1 MGGSVL
7 KKEVGD
13 IRETCTAVL
22 RHAAA
27 YLRVFVRRTALSVL
41 IGLLCGA
48 LGGLFHHA
56 VDLSSELF
64 SVHGWL
70 LYLLPLAGLAIV
82 WLYRTAGIYEDKGA
96 NLVLASLRTGKT
108 VPARVAPLIFAG
120 TVLTQLCGGSAGR
133 EGAALQIGAGAASCF
148 NRVFRLEGK
157 SAKRMT
163 MCGMSALFAAVF
175 GTPITAAL
183 FSMEVSAVGVLHYA
197 ALYPCLVSSI
207 TAWEVSR
214 YLGTAGVTM
223 PALPMPGADVGTI
236 LRVLLLTLAC
246 AVVSI
251 LFLDIMHLAGKLYRR
266 AFDGRPY
273 LRAAAGG
280 LLIVFATLLLGTRD
294 YNGAGMGVAVAA
306 VGGQAAGWAFLLKIL
321 FTALTI
327 GAGYKGG
334 EIVPAFFIG
343 ATFGCTV
350 GPWLGL
356 DPGLAAAVGLI
367 ALFCSVV
374 NCPVASMLLS
384 VELFGGTR
392 LWLFAVVCGVS
403 YLMSGYSTLYS
414 EQKIIYSKLGEETEP

>member
-1 MGGSVL
+1 M
-7 KKEVGD
+7 
-13 IRETCTAVL
+13 REKCTAIL
-22 RHAAA
+22 RRMAA
-27 YLRVFVRRTALSVL
+27 YLKVFARRTALSVL
-41 IGLLCGA
+41 IGLLCGG
-48 LGGLFHHA
+48 LGGLFHYV
-56 VDLSSELF
+56 VDLSSGMF
-64 SVHGWL
+64 HAHGWL
-70 LYLLPLAGLAIV
+70 LYLLPLAGMAIV
-82 WLYRTAGIYEDKGA
+82 WLYHRAGIFQDKGA
-96 NLVLASLRTGKT
+96 NLVLASLRTGET

-133 EGAALQIGAGAASCF
+133 EGAALQIGAGTATCF
-148 NRVFRLEGK
+148 NRVFHLEGK
-157 SAKRMT
+157 SANRMT

-214 YLGTAGVTM
+214 YLGTTGVTM
-223 PALPMPGADVGTI
+223 PAIPLPSPDVGT
-236 LRVLLLTLAC
+236 LFRVLALTLAC

-251 LFLDIMHLAGKLYRR
+251 LFLEVMHLAGRLYRR
-266 AFDGRPY
+266 FFDGKPY
-273 LRAAAGG
+273 RRAAVGG
-280 LLIVFATLLLGTRD
+280 MLVAAATVLLGTRD
-294 YNGAGMGVAVAA
+294 YNGAGMEVAVAA
-306 VGGQAAGWAFLLKIL
+306 VGGQAASWAFLLKIL
-321 FTALTI
+321 LTALTI

-343 ATFGCTV
+343 ATFGCAA

-356 DPGLAAAVGLI
+356 DPGLAAAIGLI

-392 LWLFAVVCGVS
+392 LWMFAVVCGVS

-414 EQKIIYSKLGEETEP
+414 EQKIIYAKLGEERQ

>member
-1 MGGSVL
+1 M
-7 KKEVGD
+7 
-13 IRETCTAVL
+13 REKCTAIL
-22 RHAAA
+22 RRMAA
-27 YLRVFVRRTALSVL
+27 YLKVFARRTALSVL
-41 IGLLCGA
+41 IGLLCGG
-48 LGGLFHHA
+48 LGGLFHYV
-56 VDLSSELF
+56 VDLSSGMF
-64 SVHGWL
+64 HAHGWL
-70 LYLLPLAGLAIV
+70 LYLLPLAGMAIV
-82 WLYRTAGIYEDKGA
+82 WLYHRAGIFQDKGA
-96 NLVLASLRTGKT
+96 NLVLASLRTGET

-133 EGAALQIGAGAASCF
+133 EGAALQIGAGTATCF
-148 NRVFRLEGK
+148 NRVFHLEGK
-157 SAKRMT
+157 SANRMT

-214 YLGTAGVTM
+214 YMGTAGVTM
-223 PALPMPGADVGTI
+223 PAIPLPSPDVGT
-236 LRVLLLTLAC
+236 LFRVLALTLAC
-246 AVVSI
+246 AAVSI
-251 LFLDIMHLAGKLYRR
+251 LFLEVMHLAGRLYRR
-266 AFDGRPY
+266 VFDGKPY
-273 LRAAAGG
+273 RRAAVGG
-280 LLIVFATLLLGTRD
+280 LLVAAATVLLGTRD
-294 YNGAGMGVAVAA
+294 YNGAGMEVAVAA
-306 VGGQAAGWAFLLKIL
+306 VGGQAVSWAFLLKIL
-321 FTALTI
+321 LTALTI

-343 ATFGCTV
+343 ATFGCAA

-356 DPGLAAAVGLI
+356 DPGLAAAIGLI

-392 LWLFAVVCGVS
+392 LWMFAVVCGVS

-414 EQKIIYSKLGEETEP
+414 EQKIIYAKLGEERQ

>member
-1 MGGSVL
+1 M
-7 KKEVGD
+7 
-13 IRETCTAVL
+13 REKCTAIL
-22 RHAAA
+22 RRVAA
-27 YLRVFVRRTALSVL
+27 YLKVFARRTALSVL
-41 IGLLCGA
+41 IGVLCGG
-48 LGGLFHHA
+48 LGGLFHHV

-64 SVHGWL
+64 HAYDWL
-70 LYLLPLAGLAIV
+70 LYLLPLAGITIV
-82 WLYRTAGIYEDKGA
+82 WLYHSAGIYRDKGA
-96 NLVLASLRTGKT
+96 NLVLASLRTGET

-120 TVLTQLCGGSAGR
+120 TALTQLCGGSAGR
-133 EGAALQIGAGAASCF
+133 EGAALQIGAGAATCF

-157 SAKRMT
+157 SANRMT

-214 YLGTAGVTM
+214 YMGTVGVTM
-223 PALPMPGADVGTI
+223 PAIPLPTPDVGTI
-236 LRVLLLTLAC
+236 FRVLALTLAC
-246 AVVSI
+246 AAVSI
-251 LFLDIMHLAGKLYRR
+251 LFLEVMHLAGRLYRR
-266 AFDGRPY
+266 AFDGKPY
-273 LRAAAGG
+273 WRAVIGG
-280 LLIVFATLLLGTRD
+280 LLLVAATLLLGTRD
-294 YNGAGMGVAVAA
+294 YNGAGMEIAVAA
-306 VGGQAAGWAFLLKIL
+306 VGGQAVGWAFLLKIL

-343 ATFGCTV
+343 ATFGCV
-350 GPWLGL
+350 AGPWLGL
-356 DPGLAAAVGLI
+356 DPGLAAAIGLI

-392 LWLFAVVCGVS
+392 LWMFAVVCGVS

-414 EQKIIYSKLGEETEP
+414 EQKILYSKLGEENSPQ

>member
-1 MGGSVL
+1 M
-7 KKEVGD
+7 
-13 IRETCTAVL
+13 REKCTEIL
-22 RHAAA
+22 RRMAA
-27 YLRVFVRRTALSVL
+27 YLKVFARRTALSVL
-41 IGLLCGA
+41 IGLLCGG
-48 LGGLFHHA
+48 LGGLFHYV
-56 VDLSSELF
+56 VDLSSGMF
-64 SVHGWL
+64 HAHGWL
-70 LYLLPLAGLAIV
+70 LYLLPLAGMAIV
-82 WLYRTAGIYEDKGA
+82 WLYHRAGIFQDKGA
-96 NLVLASLRTGKT
+96 NLVLASLRTGET

-133 EGAALQIGAGAASCF
+133 EGAALQIGAGTATCF
-148 NRVFRLEGK
+148 NRVFHLEGK
-157 SAKRMT
+157 SANRMT

-214 YLGTAGVTM
+214 YMGTAGVTM
-223 PALPMPGADVGTI
+223 PAIPLPSPDVGT
-236 LRVLLLTLAC
+236 LFRVLALTLAC

-251 LFLDIMHLAGKLYRR
+251 LFLEVMHLAGRLYCRFFDGKPYRR
-266 AFDGRPY
+266 A
-273 LRAAAGG
+273 AVGG
-280 LLIVFATLLLGTRD
+280 LLVAAATVLLGTRD
-294 YNGAGMGVAVAA
+294 YNGAGMEVAVAA
-306 VGGQAAGWAFLLKIL
+306 VGGQAASWAFLLKIL
-321 FTALTI
+321 LTALTI

-343 ATFGCTV
+343 ATFGCV
-350 GPWLGL
+350 AGPWLGL
-356 DPGLAAAVGLI
+356 DPGLAAAIGLI

-392 LWLFAVVCGVS
+392 LWMFAVVCGVS

-414 EQKIIYSKLGEETEP
+414 EQKIIYAKLGEERQ

>member
-1 MGGSVL
+1 M
-7 KKEVGD
+7 
-13 IRETCTAVL
+13 REKCTAIL
-22 RHAAA
+22 RRMAA
-27 YLRVFVRRTALSVL
+27 YLKVFARRTVLSVL
-41 IGLLCGA
+41 IGLLCGG
-48 LGGLFHHA
+48 LGGLFHYV
-56 VDLSSELF
+56 VDLSSGMF
-64 SVHGWL
+64 HAHGWL
-70 LYLLPLAGLAIV
+70 LYLLPLAGMAIV
-82 WLYRTAGIYEDKGA
+82 WLYHRAGIFQDKGA
-96 NLVLASLRTGKT
+96 NLVLASLRTGET

-133 EGAALQIGAGAASCF
+133 EGAALQIGAGTATCF
-148 NRVFRLEGK
+148 NRVFHLEGK
-157 SAKRMT
+157 SANRMT

-214 YLGTAGVTM
+214 YMGTAGVTM
-223 PALPMPGADVGTI
+223 PAIPLPSPDVGT
-236 LRVLLLTLAC
+236 LFRVLALTLAC

-251 LFLDIMHLAGKLYRR
+251 LFLEVMHLAGRLYRR
-266 AFDGRPY
+266 FFDGRPY
-273 LRAAAGG
+273 RRAAVGG
-280 LLIVFATLLLGTRD
+280 LLVAAATVLLGTRD
-294 YNGAGMGVAVAA
+294 YNGAGMEVAVAA
-306 VGGQAAGWAFLLKIL
+306 VGGQAVSWAFLLKIL
-321 FTALTI
+321 LTALTI

-343 ATFGCTV
+343 ATFGCV
-350 GPWLGL
+350 AGPWLGL
-356 DPGLAAAVGLI
+356 DPGLAAAIGLI

-392 LWLFAVVCGVS
+392 LWMFAVVCGVS

-414 EQKIIYSKLGEETEP
+414 EQKIIYAKLGEERQ

>member
-1 MGGSVL
+1 M
-7 KKEVGD
+7 
-13 IRETCTAVL
+13 REKCTEIL
-22 RHAAA
+22 RRMAA
-27 YLRVFVRRTALSVL
+27 YLKVFARRTALSVL
-41 IGLLCGA
+41 IGLLCGG
-48 LGGLFHHA
+48 LGGLFHYV
-56 VDLSSELF
+56 VDLSSGMF
-64 SVHGWL
+64 HAHGWL
-70 LYLLPLAGLAIV
+70 LYLLPLAGMAIV
-82 WLYRTAGIYEDKGA
+82 WLYHRAGIFQDKGA
-96 NLVLASLRTGKT
+96 NLVLASLRTGET

-133 EGAALQIGAGAASCF
+133 EGAALQIGAGTATCF
-148 NRVFRLEGK
+148 NRVFHLEGK
-157 SAKRMT
+157 SANRMT

-214 YLGTAGVTM
+214 YLGTTGVTM
-223 PALPMPGADVGTI
+223 PAIPLPSPDVGT
-236 LRVLLLTLAC
+236 LFRVLALTLAC
-246 AVVSI
+246 AAVSI
-251 LFLDIMHLAGKLYRR
+251 LFLEVMHLAGRLYRR
-266 AFDGRPY
+266 VFDGKPY
-273 LRAAAGG
+273 RRAAVGG
-280 LLIVFATLLLGTRD
+280 LLVAAATVLLGTRD
-294 YNGAGMGVAVAA
+294 YNGAGMEVAVAA
-306 VGGQAAGWAFLLKIL
+306 VGGQAASWAFLLKIL
-321 FTALTI
+321 LTALTI

-343 ATFGCTV
+343 ATFGCAA

-356 DPGLAAAVGLI
+356 DPGLAAAIGLI

-392 LWLFAVVCGVS
+392 LWMFAVVCGVS

-414 EQKIIYSKLGEETEP
+414 EQKIIYAKLGEERQ

>member
-1 MGGSVL
+1 M
-7 KKEVGD
+7 
-13 IRETCTAVL
+13 REKCTEIL
-22 RHAAA
+22 RRMAA
-27 YLRVFVRRTALSVL
+27 YLKVFARRTALSVL
-41 IGLLCGA
+41 IGLLCGG
-48 LGGLFHHA
+48 LGGVFHYV
-56 VDLSSELF
+56 VDLSSGMF
-64 SVHGWL
+64 HAHGWL
-70 LYLLPLAGLAIV
+70 LYLLPLAGMAIV
-82 WLYRTAGIYEDKGA
+82 WLYHRAGIFQDKGA
-96 NLVLASLRTGKT
+96 NLVLASLRTGET

-133 EGAALQIGAGAASCF
+133 EGAALQIGAGTATCF
-148 NRVFRLEGK
+148 NRVFHLEGK
-157 SAKRMT
+157 SANRMT

-214 YLGTAGVTM
+214 YMGTAGVTM
-223 PALPMPGADVGTI
+223 PAIPLPSPDVGT
-236 LRVLLLTLAC
+236 LFRVLALTLAC
-246 AVVSI
+246 AAVSI
-251 LFLDIMHLAGKLYRR
+251 LFLEVMHLAGRLYRR
-266 AFDGRPY
+266 FFDGKPY
-273 LRAAAGG
+273 RRAAVGG
-280 LLIVFATLLLGTRD
+280 MLVAAATVLLGTRD
-294 YNGAGMGVAVAA
+294 YNGAGMEVAVAA
-306 VGGQAAGWAFLLKIL
+306 VGGQAASWAFLLKIL
-321 FTALTI
+321 LTALTI

-343 ATFGCTV
+343 ATFGCAA

-356 DPGLAAAVGLI
+356 DPGLAAAIGLI

-392 LWLFAVVCGVS
+392 LWMFAVVCGVS

-414 EQKIIYSKLGEETEP
+414 EQKIIYAKLGEERQ

>member
-1 MGGSVL
+1 M
-7 KKEVGD
+7 
-13 IRETCTAVL
+13 REKCTAIL
-22 RHAAA
+22 RRMAA
-27 YLRVFVRRTALSVL
+27 YLKVFARRTALSVL
-41 IGLLCGA
+41 IGLLCGG
-48 LGGLFHHA
+48 LGGLFHYV
-56 VDLSSELF
+56 VDLSSGMF
-64 SVHGWL
+64 HAHGWL
-70 LYLLPLAGLAIV
+70 LYLLPLAGMAIV
-82 WLYRTAGIYEDKGA
+82 WLYHRAGIFQDKGA
-96 NLVLASLRTGKT
+96 NLVLASLRTGET

-133 EGAALQIGAGAASCF
+133 EGAALQIGAGTATCF
-148 NRVFRLEGK
+148 NRVFHLEGK
-157 SAKRMT
+157 SANRMT

-214 YLGTAGVTM
+214 YMGTAGVTM
-223 PALPMPGADVGTI
+223 PAIPLPSPDVGT
-236 LRVLLLTLAC
+236 LFRVLALTLAC

-251 LFLDIMHLAGKLYRR
+251 LFLEVMHLAGRLYRR
-266 AFDGRPY
+266 FFDGKPY
-273 LRAAAGG
+273 RRAAVGG
-280 LLIVFATLLLGTRD
+280 MLVAAATVLLGTRD
-294 YNGAGMGVAVAA
+294 YNGAGMEVAVAA
-306 VGGQAAGWAFLLKIL
+306 VGGQAVSWAFLLKIL
-321 FTALTI
+321 LTALTI

-343 ATFGCTV
+343 ATFGCAA

-356 DPGLAAAVGLI
+356 DPGLAAAIGLI

-392 LWLFAVVCGVS
+392 LWMFAVVCGVS

-414 EQKIIYSKLGEETEP
+414 EQKIIYAKLGEERQ

>member
-1 MGGSVL
+1 M
-7 KKEVGD
+7 
-13 IRETCTAVL
+13 REKCTEIL
-22 RHAAA
+22 RRMAA
-27 YLRVFVRRTALSVL
+27 YLKVFARRTALSVL
-41 IGLLCGA
+41 IGLLCGG
-48 LGGLFHHA
+48 LGGLFHYV
-56 VDLSSELF
+56 VDLSSGMF
-64 SVHGWL
+64 HAHGWL
-70 LYLLPLAGLAIV
+70 LYLLPLAGMAIV
-82 WLYRTAGIYEDKGA
+82 WLYHRAGIFQDKGA
-96 NLVLASLRTGKT
+96 NLVLASLRTGET

-133 EGAALQIGAGAASCF
+133 EGAALQIGAGTATCF
-148 NRVFRLEGK
+148 NRVFHLEGK
-157 SAKRMT
+157 SANRMT

-214 YLGTAGVTM
+214 YMGTAGVTM
-223 PALPMPGADVGTI
+223 PAIPLPSPDVGT
-236 LRVLLLTLAC
+236 LFRVLALTLAC

-251 LFLDIMHLAGKLYRR
+251 LFLEVMHLAGRLYRR
-266 AFDGRPY
+266 FFDGKPY
-273 LRAAAGG
+273 QRAAVGG
-280 LLIVFATLLLGTRD
+280 LLVAAATVLLGTRD
-294 YNGAGMGVAVAA
+294 YNGAGMEVAVAA
-306 VGGQAAGWAFLLKIL
+306 VGGQAASWAFLLKIL
-321 FTALTI
+321 LTALTI

-343 ATFGCTV
+343 ATFGCAA

-356 DPGLAAAVGLI
+356 DPGLAAAIGLI

-392 LWLFAVVCGVS
+392 LWMFAVVCGVS

-414 EQKIIYSKLGEETEP
+414 EQKIIYAKLGEERQ

>member
-1 MGGSVL
+1 M
-7 KKEVGD
+7 
-13 IRETCTAVL
+13 REKCTAIL
-22 RHAAA
+22 RRMAA
-27 YLRVFVRRTALSVL
+27 YLKVFARRTALSVL
-41 IGLLCGA
+41 IGLLCGG
-48 LGGLFHHA
+48 LGGLFHYV
-56 VDLSSELF
+56 VDLSSGMF
-64 SVHGWL
+64 HAHGWL
-70 LYLLPLAGLAIV
+70 LYLLPLAGMAIV
-82 WLYRTAGIYEDKGA
+82 WLYHRAGIFQDKGA
-96 NLVLASLRTGKT
+96 NLVLASLRTGET

-133 EGAALQIGAGAASCF
+133 EGAALQIGAGTTTCF
-148 NRVFRLEGK
+148 NRVFHLEGK
-157 SAKRMT
+157 SANRMT

-214 YLGTAGVTM
+214 YMGTTGVTM
-223 PALPMPGADVGTI
+223 PAIPLPSPDVGT
-236 LRVLLLTLAC
+236 LFRVLALTLAC

-251 LFLDIMHLAGKLYRR
+251 LFLEVMHLAGRLYRR
-266 AFDGRPY
+266 FFDGKPY
-273 LRAAAGG
+273 RRAAVGG
-280 LLIVFATLLLGTRD
+280 LLVAAATVLLGTRD
-294 YNGAGMGVAVAA
+294 YNGAGMEVAVAA
-306 VGGQAAGWAFLLKIL
+306 VGGQAASWAFLLKIL
-321 FTALTI
+321 LTALTI

-343 ATFGCTV
+343 ATFGCV
-350 GPWLGL
+350 AGPWLGL
-356 DPGLAAAVGLI
+356 DPGLAAAIGLI

-392 LWLFAVVCGVS
+392 LWMFAVVCGVS

-414 EQKIIYSKLGEETEP
+414 EQKIIYAKLGEERQ

>member
-1 MGGSVL
+1 M
-7 KKEVGD
+7 
-13 IRETCTAVL
+13 REKCTAIL
-22 RHAAA
+22 RRMAA
-27 YLRVFVRRTALSVL
+27 YLKVFARRAALSVL
-41 IGLLCGA
+41 IGLLCGG
-48 LGGLFHHA
+48 LGGLFHYV
-56 VDLSSELF
+56 VDLSSGMF
-64 SVHGWL
+64 HAHGWL
-70 LYLLPLAGLAIV
+70 LYLLPLAGMAIV
-82 WLYRTAGIYEDKGA
+82 WLYHRAGIFQDKGA
-96 NLVLASLRTGKT
+96 NLVLASLRTGET

-133 EGAALQIGAGAASCF
+133 EGAALQIGAGTATCF
-148 NRVFRLEGK
+148 NRVFHLEGK
-157 SAKRMT
+157 SANRMT

-214 YLGTAGVTM
+214 YMGTAGVTM
-223 PALPMPGADVGTI
+223 PAIPLPSPDVGT
-236 LRVLLLTLAC
+236 LFRVLALTLAC

-251 LFLDIMHLAGKLYRR
+251 LFLEVMHLAGRLYRR
-266 AFDGRPY
+266 FFDGKPY
-273 LRAAAGG
+273 RRAAVGG
-280 LLIVFATLLLGTRD
+280 LLVAAATVLLGTRD
-294 YNGAGMGVAVAA
+294 YNGAGMEVAVAA
-306 VGGQAAGWAFLLKIL
+306 VGGQAASWAFLLKIL
-321 FTALTI
+321 LTALTI

-343 ATFGCTV
+343 ATFGCV
-350 GPWLGL
+350 AGPWLGL
-356 DPGLAAAVGLI
+356 DPGLAAAIGLI

-392 LWLFAVVCGVS
+392 LWMFAVVCGVS

-414 EQKIIYSKLGEETEP
+414 EQKIIYAKLGEERQ

>member
-1 MGGSVL
+1 M
-7 KKEVGD
+7 
-13 IRETCTAVL
+13 REKCTEIL
-22 RHAAA
+22 RRMAA
-27 YLRVFVRRTALSVL
+27 YLKVFARRTALSVL
-41 IGLLCGA
+41 IGLLCGG
-48 LGGLFHHA
+48 LGGVFHYV
-56 VDLSSELF
+56 VDLSSGMF
-64 SVHGWL
+64 HAHGWL
-70 LYLLPLAGLAIV
+70 LYLLPLAGMAIV
-82 WLYRTAGIYEDKGA
+82 WLYHRAGIFQDKGA
-96 NLVLASLRTGKT
+96 NLVLASLRTGET

-133 EGAALQIGAGAASCF
+133 EGAALQIGAGTATCF
-148 NRVFRLEGK
+148 NRVFHLEGK
-157 SAKRMT
+157 SANRMT

-214 YLGTAGVTM
+214 YMGTAGVTM
-223 PALPMPGADVGTI
+223 PAIPLPSPDVGT
-236 LRVLLLTLAC
+236 LFRVLALTLAC

-251 LFLDIMHLAGKLYRR
+251 LFLEVMHLAGRLYRR
-266 AFDGRPY
+266 FFDGKPY
-273 LRAAAGG
+273 RRAAVGG
-280 LLIVFATLLLGTRD
+280 MLVAAATVLLGTRD
-294 YNGAGMGVAVAA
+294 YNGAGMEVAVAA
-306 VGGQAAGWAFLLKIL
+306 VGGQAASWAFLLKIL
-321 FTALTI
+321 LTALTI

-343 ATFGCTV
+343 ATFGCAA

-356 DPGLAAAVGLI
+356 DPGLAAAIGLI

-392 LWLFAVVCGVS
+392 LWMFAVVCGVS

-414 EQKIIYSKLGEETEP
+414 EQKIIYAKLGEERQ

>member
-1 MGGSVL
+1 M
-7 KKEVGD
+7 
-13 IRETCTAVL
+13 REKCTEIL
-22 RHAAA
+22 RRMAA
-27 YLRVFVRRTALSVL
+27 YLKVFARRTALSVL
-41 IGLLCGA
+41 IGLLCGG
-48 LGGLFHHA
+48 LGGLFHYV
-56 VDLSSELF
+56 VDLSSGMF
-64 SVHGWL
+64 HAHGWL
-70 LYLLPLAGLAIV
+70 LYLLPLAGMAIV
-82 WLYRTAGIYEDKGA
+82 WLYHRAGIFQDKGA
-96 NLVLASLRTGKT
+96 NLVLASLRTGET

-133 EGAALQIGAGAASCF
+133 EGAALQIGAGTATCF
-148 NRVFRLEGK
+148 NRVFHLEGK
-157 SAKRMT
+157 SANRMT

-214 YLGTAGVTM
+214 YMGTAGVTM
-223 PALPMPGADVGTI
+223 PAIPLPSPDVGT
-236 LRVLLLTLAC
+236 LFRVLALTLAC

-251 LFLDIMHLAGKLYRR
+251 LFLEVMHLAWRLYRR
-266 AFDGRPY
+266 FFDGKPY
-273 LRAAAGG
+273 RRAAVGG
-280 LLIVFATLLLGTRD
+280 LLVAAATVLLGTRD
-294 YNGAGMGVAVAA
+294 YNGAGMEVAVAA
-306 VGGQAAGWAFLLKIL
+306 VGGQAASWAFLLKIL
-321 FTALTI
+321 LTALTI

-343 ATFGCTV
+343 ATFGCV
-350 GPWLGL
+350 AGPWLGL
-356 DPGLAAAVGLI
+356 DPGLAAAIGLI

-392 LWLFAVVCGVS
+392 LWMFAVVCGVS

-414 EQKIIYSKLGEETEP
+414 EQKIIYAKLGEERQ

>member
-1 MGGSVL
+1 M
-7 KKEVGD
+7 
-13 IRETCTAVL
+13 REKCTAIL
-22 RHAAA
+22 RRMAA
-27 YLRVFVRRTALSVL
+27 YLKVFARRTALSVL
-41 IGLLCGA
+41 IGLLCGG
-48 LGGLFHHA
+48 LGGLFHYV
-56 VDLSSELF
+56 VDLSSGMF
-64 SVHGWL
+64 HAHGWL
-70 LYLLPLAGLAIV
+70 LYLLPLAGMAIV
-82 WLYRTAGIYEDKGA
+82 WLYHRAGIFQDKGA
-96 NLVLASLRTGKT
+96 NLVLASLRTGET

-133 EGAALQIGAGAASCF
+133 EGAALQIGAGTATCF
-148 NRVFRLEGK
+148 NRVFHLEGK
-157 SAKRMT
+157 SANRMT

-214 YLGTAGVTM
+214 YMGTAGVTM
-223 PALPMPGADVGTI
+223 PAIPLPSPDVGT
-236 LRVLLLTLAC
+236 LFRVLALTLAC

-251 LFLDIMHLAGKLYRR
+251 LFLEVMHLAGRLYRR
-266 AFDGRPY
+266 VFDGKPY
-273 LRAAAGG
+273 RRAAVGG
-280 LLIVFATLLLGTRD
+280 LLVAAATVLLGTRD
-294 YNGAGMGVAVAA
+294 YNGAGMEVAVAA
-306 VGGQAAGWAFLLKIL
+306 VGGQAVSWAFLLKIL
-321 FTALTI
+321 LTALTI

-343 ATFGCTV
+343 ATFGCV
-350 GPWLGL
+350 AGPWLGL
-356 DPGLAAAVGLI
+356 DPRLAAAIGLI

-392 LWLFAVVCGVS
+392 LWMFAVVCGVS

-414 EQKIIYSKLGEETEP
+414 EQKIIYAKLGEERQ

>member
-1 MGGSVL
+1 M
-7 KKEVGD
+7 
-13 IRETCTAVL
+13 REKCTEIL
-22 RHAAA
+22 RRMAA
-27 YLRVFVRRTALSVL
+27 YLKVFARRTALSVL
-41 IGLLCGA
+41 IGLLCGG
-48 LGGLFHHA
+48 LGGLFHYV
-56 VDLSSELF
+56 VDLSSGMF
-64 SVHGWL
+64 HAHGWL
-70 LYLLPLAGLAIV
+70 LYLLPLAGMAIV
-82 WLYRTAGIYEDKGA
+82 WLYHRAGIFQDKGA
-96 NLVLASLRTGKT
+96 NLVLASLRTGET

-133 EGAALQIGAGAASCF
+133 EGAALQIGAGTATCF
-148 NRVFRLEGK
+148 NRVFHLEGK
-157 SAKRMT
+157 SANRMT

-214 YLGTAGVTM
+214 YMGTAGVTM
-223 PALPMPGADVGTI
+223 PAIPLPSPDVGT
-236 LRVLLLTLAC
+236 LFRVLALTLAC
-246 AVVSI
+246 AAVSI
-251 LFLDIMHLAGKLYRR
+251 LFLEVMHLAGRLYRR
-266 AFDGRPY
+266 FFDGKPY
-273 LRAAAGG
+273 RRAAVGG
-280 LLIVFATLLLGTRD
+280 MLVAAATVLLGTRD
-294 YNGAGMGVAVAA
+294 YNGAGMEVVVAA
-306 VGGQAAGWAFLLKIL
+306 VGGQAASWAFLLKIL
-321 FTALTI
+321 LTALTI

-343 ATFGCTV
+343 ATFGCAA

-356 DPGLAAAVGLI
+356 DPGLAAAIGLI

-392 LWLFAVVCGVS
+392 LWMFAVVCGVS

-414 EQKIIYSKLGEETEP
+414 EQKIIYAKLGEERQ

>member
-1 MGGSVL
+1 M
-7 KKEVGD
+7 
-13 IRETCTAVL
+13 REKCTAIL
-22 RHAAA
+22 RRMAA
-27 YLRVFVRRTALSVL
+27 YLKVFARRTALSVL
-41 IGLLCGA
+41 IGLLCGG
-48 LGGLFHHA
+48 LGGLFHYV
-56 VDLSSELF
+56 VDLSSGMF
-64 SVHGWL
+64 HAHGWL
-70 LYLLPLAGLAIV
+70 LYLLPLAGMAIV
-82 WLYRTAGIYEDKGA
+82 WLYHRAGIFQDKGA
-96 NLVLASLRTGKT
+96 NLVLASLRTGET

-133 EGAALQIGAGAASCF
+133 EGAALQIGAGTATCF
-148 NRVFRLEGK
+148 NRVFHLEGK
-157 SAKRMT
+157 SANRMT

-214 YLGTAGVTM
+214 YMGTAGVTM
-223 PALPMPGADVGTI
+223 PAIPLPSPDVGT
-236 LRVLLLTLAC
+236 LFRVLALTLAC
-246 AVVSI
+246 AAVSI
-251 LFLDIMHLAGKLYRR
+251 LFLEVMHLAGRLYRR
-266 AFDGRPY
+266 FFDGKPY
-273 LRAAAGG
+273 RRAAVGG
-280 LLIVFATLLLGTRD
+280 MLVAAATVLLGTRD
-294 YNGAGMGVAVAA
+294 YNGAGMEVAVAA
-306 VGGQAAGWAFLLKIL
+306 VGGQAASWAFLLKIL
-321 FTALTI
+321 LTALTI

-343 ATFGCTV
+343 ATFGCAA

-356 DPGLAAAVGLI
+356 DPGLAAAIGLI

-392 LWLFAVVCGVS
+392 LWMFAVVCGVS

-414 EQKIIYSKLGEETEP
+414 EQKIIYAKLGEERQ

>member
-1 MGGSVL
+1 M
-7 KKEVGD
+7 
-13 IRETCTAVL
+13 REKCTEIL
-22 RHAAA
+22 RRMAA
-27 YLRVFVRRTALSVL
+27 YLKVFARRTALSVL
-41 IGLLCGA
+41 IGLLCGG
-48 LGGLFHHA
+48 LGGVFHYV
-56 VDLSSELF
+56 VDLSSGMF
-64 SVHGWL
+64 HAHGWL
-70 LYLLPLAGLAIV
+70 LYLLPLAGMAIV
-82 WLYRTAGIYEDKGA
+82 WLYHRAGIFQDKGA
-96 NLVLASLRTGKT
+96 NLVLASLRTGET

-133 EGAALQIGAGAASCF
+133 EGAALQIGAGTATCF
-148 NRVFRLEGK
+148 NRVFHLEGK
-157 SAKRMT
+157 SANRMT

-214 YLGTAGVTM
+214 YMGTAGVTM
-223 PALPMPGADVGTI
+223 PAIPLPSPDVGT
-236 LRVLLLTLAC
+236 LFRVLALTLAC

-251 LFLDIMHLAGKLYRR
+251 LFLEVMHLAGRLYRR
-266 AFDGRPY
+266 VFDGKPY
-273 LRAAAGG
+273 RRAAVGG
-280 LLIVFATLLLGTRD
+280 LLVAAATVLLGTRD
-294 YNGAGMGVAVAA
+294 YNGAGMEVAVAA
-306 VGGQAAGWAFLLKIL
+306 VGGQAVSWAFLLKIL
-321 FTALTI
+321 LTALTI

-343 ATFGCTV
+343 ATFGCV
-350 GPWLGL
+350 AGPWLGL
-356 DPGLAAAVGLI
+356 DPRLAAAIGLI

-392 LWLFAVVCGVS
+392 LWMFAVVCGVS

-414 EQKIIYSKLGEETEP
+414 EQKIIYAKLGEERQ

>member
-1 MGGSVL
+1 M
-7 KKEVGD
+7 
-13 IRETCTAVL
+13 REKCTAIL
-22 RHAAA
+22 RRMAA
-27 YLRVFVRRTALSVL
+27 YLKVFARRTVLSVL
-41 IGLLCGA
+41 IGLLCGG
-48 LGGLFHHA
+48 LGGLFHYV
-56 VDLSSELF
+56 VDLSSGMF
-64 SVHGWL
+64 HAHGWL
-70 LYLLPLAGLAIV
+70 LYLLPLAGMAIV
-82 WLYRTAGIYEDKGA
+82 WLYHRAGIFQDKGA
-96 NLVLASLRTGKT
+96 NLVLASLRTGET

-133 EGAALQIGAGAASCF
+133 EGAALQIGAGTATCF
-148 NRVFRLEGK
+148 NRVFHLEGK
-157 SAKRMT
+157 SANRMT

-214 YLGTAGVTM
+214 YMGTAGVTM
-223 PALPMPGADVGTI
+223 PAIPLPSPDVGT
-236 LRVLLLTLAC
+236 LFRVLALTLAC

-251 LFLDIMHLAGKLYRR
+251 LFLEVMHLAGRLYCRFFDGKPYRR
-266 AFDGRPY
+266 A
-273 LRAAAGG
+273 AVGG
-280 LLIVFATLLLGTRD
+280 LLVAAATVLLGTRD
-294 YNGAGMGVAVAA
+294 YNGAGMEVAVAA
-306 VGGQAAGWAFLLKIL
+306 VGGQAVSWAFLLKIL
-321 FTALTI
+321 LTALTI

-343 ATFGCTV
+343 ATFGCV
-350 GPWLGL
+350 AGPWLGL
-356 DPGLAAAVGLI
+356 DPGLAAAIGLI

-392 LWLFAVVCGVS
+392 LWMFAVVCGVS

-414 EQKIIYSKLGEETEP
+414 EQKIIYAKLGEERQ

>member
-1 MGGSVL
+1 M
-7 KKEVGD
+7 
-13 IRETCTAVL
+13 REKCTAIL
-22 RHAAA
+22 RRMAA
-27 YLRVFVRRTALSVL
+27 YLKVFARRTALSVL
-41 IGLLCGA
+41 IGLLCGG
-48 LGGLFHHA
+48 LGGLFHYV
-56 VDLSSELF
+56 VDLSSGMF
-64 SVHGWL
+64 HAHGWL
-70 LYLLPLAGLAIV
+70 LYLLPLAGMAIV
-82 WLYRTAGIYEDKGA
+82 WLYHRAGIFQDKGA
-96 NLVLASLRTGKT
+96 NLVLASLRTGET

-133 EGAALQIGAGAASCF
+133 EGAALQIGAGTATCF
-148 NRVFRLEGK
+148 NRVFHLEGK
-157 SAKRMT
+157 SANRMT

-214 YLGTAGVTM
+214 YLGTTGVTM
-223 PALPMPGADVGTI
+223 PAIPLPSPDVGT
-236 LRVLLLTLAC
+236 LFRVLALTLAC
-246 AVVSI
+246 AAVSI
-251 LFLDIMHLAGKLYRR
+251 LFLEVMHLAGRLYRR
-266 AFDGRPY
+266 FFDGKPY
-273 LRAAAGG
+273 RRAAVGG
-280 LLIVFATLLLGTRD
+280 MLVAAATVLLGTRD
-294 YNGAGMGVAVAA
+294 YNGAGMEVAVAA
-306 VGGQAAGWAFLLKIL
+306 VGGQAASWAFLLKIL
-321 FTALTI
+321 LTALTI

-343 ATFGCTV
+343 ATFGCAA

-356 DPGLAAAVGLI
+356 DPGLAAAIGLI

-392 LWLFAVVCGVS
+392 LWMFAVVCGVS

-414 EQKIIYSKLGEETEP
+414 EQKIIYAKLGEERQ

>member
-1 MGGSVL
+1 M
-7 KKEVGD
+7 
-13 IRETCTAVL
+13 REKCTAIL
-22 RHAAA
+22 RRMAA
-27 YLRVFVRRTALSVL
+27 YLKVFARRTALSVL
-41 IGLLCGA
+41 IGLLCGG
-48 LGGLFHHA
+48 LGGLFHYV
-56 VDLSSELF
+56 VDLSSGMF
-64 SVHGWL
+64 HAHGWL
-70 LYLLPLAGLAIV
+70 LYLLPLAGMAIV
-82 WLYRTAGIYEDKGA
+82 WLYHRAGIFQDKGA
-96 NLVLASLRTGKT
+96 NLVLASLRTGET

-133 EGAALQIGAGAASCF
+133 EGAALQIGAGTATCF
-148 NRVFRLEGK
+148 NRVFHLEGK
-157 SAKRMT
+157 SANRMT

-214 YLGTAGVTM
+214 YMGTAGVTM
-223 PALPMPGADVGTI
+223 PAIPLPSPDVGT
-236 LRVLLLTLAC
+236 LFRVLALTLAC

-251 LFLDIMHLAGKLYRR
+251 LFLKVMHLAGRLYRR
-266 AFDGRPY
+266 FFDGKPY
-273 LRAAAGG
+273 RRAAVGG
-280 LLIVFATLLLGTRD
+280 LLVAAATVLLGTRD
-294 YNGAGMGVAVAA
+294 YNGAGMEVAVAA
-306 VGGQAAGWAFLLKIL
+306 VGGQAASWAFLLKIL
-321 FTALTI
+321 LTALTI

-343 ATFGCTV
+343 ATFGCV
-350 GPWLGL
+350 AGPWLGL
-356 DPGLAAAVGLI
+356 DPGLAAAIGLI

-392 LWLFAVVCGVS
+392 LWMFAVVCGVS

-414 EQKIIYSKLGEETEP
+414 EQKIIYAKLGEERQ

>member
-1 MGGSVL
+1 M
-7 KKEVGD
+7 
-13 IRETCTAVL
+13 REKCTAIL
-22 RHAAA
+22 RRMAA
-27 YLRVFVRRTALSVL
+27 YLKVFARRTALSVL
-41 IGLLCGA
+41 IGLLCGG
-48 LGGLFHHA
+48 LGGLFHYV
-56 VDLSSELF
+56 VDLSSGMF
-64 SVHGWL
+64 HAHGWL
-70 LYLLPLAGLAIV
+70 LYLLPLAGMAIV
-82 WLYRTAGIYEDKGA
+82 WLYHRAGIFQDKGA
-96 NLVLASLRTGKT
+96 NLVLASLRTGET

-133 EGAALQIGAGAASCF
+133 EGAALQIGAGTATCF
-148 NRVFRLEGK
+148 NRVFHLEGK
-157 SAKRMT
+157 SANRMT

-214 YLGTAGVTM
+214 YMGTAGVTM
-223 PALPMPGADVGTI
+223 PAIPLPSPDVGT
-236 LRVLLLTLAC
+236 LFRVLALTLAC

-251 LFLDIMHLAGKLYRR
+251 LFLEVMHLAGRLYRR
-266 AFDGRPY
+266 FFDGKPY
-273 LRAAAGG
+273 RRAAVGG
-280 LLIVFATLLLGTRD
+280 LLVAAATVLLGTRD
-294 YNGAGMGVAVAA
+294 YNGAGMEVAVAA
-306 VGGQAAGWAFLLKIL
+306 VGGQAVSWAFLLKIL
-321 FTALTI
+321 LTALTI

-343 ATFGCTV
+343 ATFGCV
-350 GPWLGL
+350 AGPWLGL
-356 DPGLAAAVGLI
+356 DPGLAAAIGLI

-392 LWLFAVVCGVS
+392 LWMFAVVCGVS

-414 EQKIIYSKLGEETEP
+414 EQKIIYAKLGEERQ

>member
-1 MGGSVL
+1 M
-7 KKEVGD
+7 
-13 IRETCTAVL
+13 REKCTEIL
-22 RHAAA
+22 RRMAA
-27 YLRVFVRRTALSVL
+27 YLKVFARRTALSVL
-41 IGLLCGA
+41 IGLLCGG
-48 LGGLFHHA
+48 LGGLFHYV
-56 VDLSSELF
+56 VDLSSGMF
-64 SVHGWL
+64 HAHGWL
-70 LYLLPLAGLAIV
+70 LYLLPLAGMAIV
-82 WLYRTAGIYEDKGA
+82 WLYHRAGIFQDKGA
-96 NLVLASLRTGKT
+96 NLVLASLRTGET

-133 EGAALQIGAGAASCF
+133 EGAALQIGAGTATCF
-148 NRVFRLEGK
+148 NRVFHLEGK
-157 SAKRMT
+157 SANRMT

-214 YLGTAGVTM
+214 YMGTAGVTM
-223 PALPMPGADVGTI
+223 PAIPLPSPDVGT
-236 LRVLLLTLAC
+236 LFRVLALTLAC

-251 LFLDIMHLAGKLYRR
+251 LFLEVMHLAGRLYRR
-266 AFDGRPY
+266 FFDGKPY
-273 LRAAAGG
+273 RRAAVGG
-280 LLIVFATLLLGTRD
+280 MLVAAATVLLGTRD
-294 YNGAGMGVAVAA
+294 YNGAGMEVAVAA
-306 VGGQAAGWAFLLKIL
+306 VGGQAASWAFLLKIL
-321 FTALTI
+321 LTALTI

-343 ATFGCTV
+343 ATFGCV
-350 GPWLGL
+350 AGPWLGL
-356 DPGLAAAVGLI
+356 DPGLAAAIGLI

-392 LWLFAVVCGVS
+392 LWMFAVVCGVS

-414 EQKIIYSKLGEETEP
+414 EQKIIYAKLGEERQ

>member
-1 MGGSVL
+1 M
-7 KKEVGD
+7 
-13 IRETCTAVL
+13 REKCTAIL
-22 RHAAA
+22 RRMAA
-27 YLRVFVRRTALSVL
+27 YLKVFARRTALSVL
-41 IGLLCGA
+41 IGLLCGG
-48 LGGLFHHA
+48 LGGLFHYV
-56 VDLSSELF
+56 VDLSSGMF
-64 SVHGWL
+64 HAHGWL
-70 LYLLPLAGLAIV
+70 LYLLPLAGMAIV
-82 WLYRTAGIYEDKGA
+82 WLYHRAGIFQDKGA
-96 NLVLASLRTGKT
+96 NLVLASLRTGET

-133 EGAALQIGAGAASCF
+133 EGAALQIGAGTATCF
-148 NRVFRLEGK
+148 NRVFHLEGK
-157 SAKRMT
+157 SANRMT

-214 YLGTAGVTM
+214 YMGTAGVTM
-223 PALPMPGADVGTI
+223 PAIPLPSPDVGT
-236 LRVLLLTLAC
+236 LFRVLALTLAC
-246 AVVSI
+246 AAVSI
-251 LFLDIMHLAGKLYRR
+251 LFLEVMHLAGRLYRR
-266 AFDGRPY
+266 FFDGKPY
-273 LRAAAGG
+273 RRAAVGG
-280 LLIVFATLLLGTRD
+280 LLVAAATVLLGTRD
-294 YNGAGMGVAVAA
+294 YNGAGMEVAVAA
-306 VGGQAAGWAFLLKIL
+306 VGGQAASWAFLLKIL
-321 FTALTI
+321 LTALTI

-343 ATFGCTV
+343 ATFGCAA

-356 DPGLAAAVGLI
+356 DPGLAAAIGLI

-392 LWLFAVVCGVS
+392 LWMFAVVCGVS

-414 EQKIIYSKLGEETEP
+414 EQKIIYAKLGEERQ

>member
-1 MGGSVL
+1 M
-7 KKEVGD
+7 
-13 IRETCTAVL
+13 REKCTEIL
-22 RHAAA
+22 RRMAA
-27 YLRVFVRRTALSVL
+27 YLKVFARRTALSVL
-41 IGLLCGA
+41 IGLLCGG
-48 LGGLFHHA
+48 LGGVFHYV
-56 VDLSSELF
+56 VDLSSGMF
-64 SVHGWL
+64 HAHGWL
-70 LYLLPLAGLAIV
+70 LYLLPLAGMAIV
-82 WLYRTAGIYEDKGA
+82 WLYHRAGIFQDKGA
-96 NLVLASLRTGKT
+96 NLVLASLRTGET

-133 EGAALQIGAGAASCF
+133 EGAALQIGAGTATCF
-148 NRVFRLEGK
+148 NRVFHLEGK
-157 SAKRMT
+157 SANRMT

-214 YLGTAGVTM
+214 YMGTAGVTM
-223 PALPMPGADVGTI
+223 PAIPLPSPDVGT
-236 LRVLLLTLAC
+236 LFRVLALTLAC
-246 AVVSI
+246 AAVSI
-251 LFLDIMHLAGKLYRR
+251 LFLEVMHLAGRLYRR
-266 AFDGRPY
+266 FFDGKPY
-273 LRAAAGG
+273 RRAAVGG
-280 LLIVFATLLLGTRD
+280 MLVAAATVLLGTRD
-294 YNGAGMGVAVAA
+294 YNGAGMEVAVAA
-306 VGGQAAGWAFLLKIL
+306 VGGQAVSWAFLLKIL
-321 FTALTI
+321 LTALTI

-343 ATFGCTV
+343 ATFGCAA

-356 DPGLAAAVGLI
+356 DPGLAAAIGLI

-392 LWLFAVVCGVS
+392 LWMFAVVCGVS

-414 EQKIIYSKLGEETEP
+414 EQKIIYAKLGEERQ

>member
-1 MGGSVL
+1 MRKKVMEALGGARAYGKVFL
-7 KKEVGD
+7 KM
-13 IRETCTAVL
+13 
-22 RHAAA
+22 
-27 YLRVFVRRTALSVL
+27 TALSALMGVA
-41 IGLLCGA
+41 CGG
-48 LGGLFHHA
+48 LGGVFHHA
-56 VDLSSELF
+56 VEVSGYLF
-64 SVHGWL
+64 REHGWL
-70 LYLLPLAGLAIV
+70 LYLLPLAGMAIV
-82 WLYRTAGIYEDKGA
+82 WLYHRAGIFQDKGA
-96 NLVLASLRTGKT
+96 NLVLASLRTGET

-133 EGAALQIGAGAASCF
+133 EGAALQIGAGTATCF
-148 NRVFRLEGK
+148 NRVFHLEGK
-157 SAKRMT
+157 SANRMT

-214 YLGTAGVTM
+214 YMGTAGVTM
-223 PALPMPGADVGTI
+223 PAIPLPSPDVGT
-236 LRVLLLTLAC
+236 LFRVLALTLAC

-251 LFLDIMHLAGKLYRR
+251 LFLEVMHLAGRLYRR
-266 AFDGRPY
+266 FFDGKPY
-273 LRAAAGG
+273 RRAAVGG
-280 LLIVFATLLLGTRD
+280 LLVAAATVLLGTRD
-294 YNGAGMGVAVAA
+294 YNGAGMEVAVAA
-306 VGGQAAGWAFLLKIL
+306 VGGQAASWAFLLKIL
-321 FTALTI
+321 LTALTI

-343 ATFGCTV
+343 ATFGCV
-350 GPWLGL
+350 AGPWLGL
-356 DPGLAAAVGLI
+356 DPGLAAAIGLI

-392 LWLFAVVCGVS
+392 LWMFAVVCGVS

-414 EQKIIYSKLGEETEP
+414 EQKIIYAKLGEERQ

>member
-1 MGGSVL
+1 M
-7 KKEVGD
+7 
-13 IRETCTAVL
+13 REKCTAIL
-22 RHAAA
+22 RRMAA
-27 YLRVFVRRTALSVL
+27 YLKVFARRTALSVL
-41 IGLLCGA
+41 IGLLCGG
-48 LGGLFHHA
+48 LGGLFHYV
-56 VDLSSELF
+56 VDLSSGMF
-64 SVHGWL
+64 HAHGWL
-70 LYLLPLAGLAIV
+70 LYLLPLAGMAIV
-82 WLYRTAGIYEDKGA
+82 WLYHRAGIFQDKGA
-96 NLVLASLRTGKT
+96 NLVLASLRTGET

-133 EGAALQIGAGAASCF
+133 EGAALQIGAGTATCF
-148 NRVFRLEGK
+148 NRVFHLEGK
-157 SAKRMT
+157 SANRMT

-214 YLGTAGVTM
+214 YMGTAGVTM
-223 PALPMPGADVGTI
+223 PAIPLPSPDVGT
-236 LRVLLLTLAC
+236 LFRVLALTLAC

-251 LFLDIMHLAGKLYRR
+251 LFLEVMHLAGRLYRR
-266 AFDGRPY
+266 VFDGKPY
-273 LRAAAGG
+273 RRAAVGG
-280 LLIVFATLLLGTRD
+280 LLVAAATVLLGTRD
-294 YNGAGMGVAVAA
+294 YNGAGMEVAVAA
-306 VGGQAAGWAFLLKIL
+306 VGGQAASWAFLLKIL
-321 FTALTI
+321 LTALTI

-343 ATFGCTV
+343 ATFGCAA

-356 DPGLAAAVGLI
+356 DPGLAAAIGLI

-392 LWLFAVVCGVS
+392 LWMFAVVCGVS

-414 EQKIIYSKLGEETEP
+414 EQKIIYAKLGEERQ

>member
-1 MGGSVL
+1 M
-7 KKEVGD
+7 
-13 IRETCTAVL
+13 REKCTAIL
-22 RHAAA
+22 RRMAA
-27 YLRVFVRRTALSVL
+27 YLKVFARRTALSVL
-41 IGLLCGA
+41 IGLLCGG
-48 LGGLFHHA
+48 LGGLFHYV
-56 VDLSSELF
+56 VDLSSGMF
-64 SVHGWL
+64 HDHGWL
-70 LYLLPLAGLAIV
+70 LYLLPLAGMAIV
-82 WLYRTAGIYEDKGA
+82 WLYHRAGIFQDKGA
-96 NLVLASLRTGKT
+96 NLVLASLRTGET

-133 EGAALQIGAGAASCF
+133 EGAALQIGAGTATCF
-148 NRVFRLEGK
+148 NRVFHLEGK
-157 SAKRMT
+157 SANRMT

-214 YLGTAGVTM
+214 YMGTAGVTM
-223 PALPMPGADVGTI
+223 PAIPLPSPDVGT
-236 LRVLLLTLAC
+236 LFRVLALTLAC

-251 LFLDIMHLAGKLYRR
+251 LFLEVMHLAGRLYRR
-266 AFDGRPY
+266 FFDGKPY
-273 LRAAAGG
+273 RRAAVGG
-280 LLIVFATLLLGTRD
+280 MLVAAATVLLGTRD
-294 YNGAGMGVAVAA
+294 YNGAGMEVAVAA
-306 VGGQAAGWAFLLKIL
+306 VGGQAASWAFLLKIL
-321 FTALTI
+321 LTALTI

-343 ATFGCTV
+343 ATFGCAA

-356 DPGLAAAVGLI
+356 DPGLAAAIGLI

-392 LWLFAVVCGVS
+392 LWMFAVVCGVS

-414 EQKIIYSKLGEETEP
+414 EQKIIYAKLGEERQ